1 MRYARLIDVAVPR
14 VTDPLFDE
22 AGRTETSRVAVSG
35 YPAVIVP
42 GNIRKGES
50 IIDFHTQNM
59 PDRYVPLF
67 ELPVP
72 GPECS
77 KNNN

>member
-22 AGRTETSRVAVSG
+22 AERSE
-35 YPAVIVP
+35 PAGLLLAGTPPSFVP

-50 IIDFHTQNM
+50 ISDFHTQNM
-59 PDRYVPLF
+59 SDRYVPLF
-67 ELPVP
+67 ALPVP
-72 GPECS
+72 GPQCS